1 MGKSSLLMVLG
12 MSMIVAFCILRLNA
26 NSTENVSTTS
36 NMFQQTKARLI
47 ANSAVE
53 IYLEKLKDDPTMM
66 ESVFTGNNLFGG
78 TYDIVIE
85 GPEDCVQVTAL
96 ASFMGTTHTTIVEAS
111 VDKLP
116 VNHPPGALY
125 LSSEVVTQLETN
137 KSTLKGNLYI
147 DGRNHSMDGDLILP
161 VEESIPGIGVDG
173 EDQLAAVLEL
183 YNDMTGATILGL
195 GGDPSIAIVPEGVD
209 WTDYAQMMADNADI
223 KLTSETLNGS
233 GPWGTEA
240 EPKVTFLQGD
250 DLKIDKSVNTGDT
263 VRGCGVLIV
272 DGDLHISSIMEFKG
286 LVIAYKDTEI
296 NLDLFARGRIIG
308 ALVVSGESIN
318 LNAGTAN
325 FDILYSYDAV
335 ELIKQLLDTK
345 RFEILSWWE

>member
-1 MGKSSLLMVLG
+1 MGKSSLIIVLG
-12 MSMIVAFCILRLNA
+12 MSVLIGFFILRLNA
-26 NSTENVSTTS
+26 NSSENVSTTS
-36 NMFQQTKARLI
+36 HMFQHTKARLI
-47 ANSAVE
+47 ANSGVE
-53 IYLEKLKDDPTMM
+53 VFLEKLKNDPTMM
-66 ESVFTGNNLFGG
+66 ESEFNGNTLFGG
-78 TYDIVIE
+78 TYDVTIE
-85 GPEDCVQVTAL
+85 GPEDCVQVTSL
-96 ASFMGTTHTTIVEAS
+96 ASFMGTTHTTIVEA
-111 VDKLP
+111 VLDKVP

-125 LSSEVVTQLETN
+125 LSTEIVTQLETK
-137 KSTLKGNLYI
+137 KSTLKGNLTI
-147 DGRNHSMDGDLILP
+147 DGRNHTMDGDLILP
-161 VEESIPGIGVDG
+161 VEESIPGIAVDG
-173 EDQLAAVLEL
+173 EDQLATVLNL
-183 YNDMTGATILGL
+183 YNDMTMATILGL
-195 GGDPSIAIVPEGVD
+195 GGDPSISIVSDNVD

-240 EPKVTFLQGD
+240 EPQVTFLQGD
-250 DLKIDKSVNTGDT
+250 DLKIDRSVSTGDT

-286 LVIAYKDTEI
+286 LIIAYKDTEI

-325 FDILYSYDAV
+325 FEILYSYEAV
-335 ELIKQLLDTK
+335 ENIKQLLKTR